1 MRISTLKSRLV
12 RKIEAISNFQDFL
25 EHVFGKRGFKLE
37 YFPREEEN
45 ADDLEQFG
53 YLSVSVK
60 LKGDWDTSNSEEEV
74 LNCFK
79 HAKLNKFF
87 AESGAGVGGGWRD
100 VGFYEIPLK

>member
-1 MRISTLKSRLV
+1 MRISTLKNRLV

-25 EHVFGKRGFKLE
+25 DHAFGKRGYKLE
-37 YFPREEEN
+37 YYPRDE
-45 ADDLEQFG
+45 AFAAGLGQYG

-74 LNCFK
+74 LNCVK
-79 HAKLNKFF
+79 HSKIDKFF
-87 AESGAGVGGGWRD
+87 AESGSGVGGGWRD